1 MCTYVFICGEELY
14 IHVSYTYQV
23 GQSDWLLSP
32 LPESGVLPRQKRRYA
47 SHSAGKDTMAVY
59 HSLTQVVETLALLLE
74 SQSLTDTIILQVHEL

>member
-1 MCTYVFICGEELY
+1 MCICSKEERCT
-14 IHVSYTYQV
+14 VE
-23 GQSDWLLSP
+23 LLVKLANLITAISP

-74 SQSLTDTIILQVHEL
+74 SQSLNDTIILQVCT